1 MINVSDHITSELKES
16 YFLLVKK
23 YLDGP
28 KRNRLN
34 RAVNDSNTN
43 DEKDAFKYIQKNLR
57 KIILVPPHNLS
68 SFDSELSTIKN
79 SDFFKQR
86 MTHFYEDFMRTK
98 INEIIEN
105 DNPDWDE
112 NNQKTVAYWLLKKL
126 NIRTCPYCNR
136 NYTFTVTLSTGT
148 LIRPEFDHFFPKT
161 EKPWLAL
168 SFYNLVPSCPTCNHT
183 KGVDIVSDNP
193 YKRIPSDISI
203 EYEAI
208 KDTIKV
214 RPEENL
220 NVKVFG
226 LQHLYEEHI
235 DYARDVF
242 KKAIAYNP
250 DIYDVLLNSFQGT
263 VKTREELERIIWGVY
278 LEEDKLDK
286 RPLSK
291 LTLDILKQLGLR

>member
-1 MINVSDHITSELKES
+1 MIDVSKHITSELKEN

-34 RAVNDSNTN
+34 RAVNDSDTN
-43 DEKDAFKYIQKNLR
+43 DEEEAFKYIQKNLR
-57 KIILVPPHNLS
+57 KIILVPPHDLS
-68 SFDSELSTIKN
+68 SLDDELSTVKN
-79 SDFFKQR
+79 SKLFTQR

-136 NYTFTVTLSTGT
+136 NYTFTVTLSTDT

-168 SFYNLVPSCPTCNHT
+168 SLYNLVPSCPTCNHT
-183 KGVDIVSDNP
+183 KGINTISDNP

-203 EYEAI
+203 EYDAI

-214 RPEENL
+214 GPEENL

-226 LQHLYEEHI
+226 LQNLYEEHI
-235 DYARDVF
+235 DYAQDVF
-242 KKAIAYNP
+242 RKAIAYNP